1 MHERVKAAMLSLT
14 QEILIWN
21 NLTRC
26 KLTFFFMCQ
35 KLVFLTEI
43 KGEHTTVHPMTISYI
58 STPASVSAI
67 DAQEMAAASA
77 ERNENIIFSF

>member
-1 MHERVKAAMLSLT
+1 M
-14 QEILIWN
+14 I
-21 NLTRC
+21 
-26 KLTFFFMCQ
+26 
-35 KLVFLTEI
+35 I